1 VDIDSIRPVLSG
13 LAGAAA
19 TLLLQQLARRAK
31 PPTVGDGIMLRYSKG
46 LRILGSAAFMIF
58 FAFTIFNAMGGNAV
72 NSYAVAVTV
81 PLVLAA
87 AAGWLAIESA
97 GVSFLLRKESLRC
110 TSPWRP
116 AREIPWRDVVHA
128 SFSPANNWYVLRTR
142 NHGTVRVS
150 GMLDGSDVLQE
161 FLSANGID
169 VE

>member
-1 VDIDSIRPVLSG
+1 MDIDSIRPVLSG
-13 LAGAAA
+13 LAGGAAA
-19 TLLLQQLARRAK
+19 LLLQQLARRAR
-31 PPTVGDGIMLRYSKG
+31 PPTVGDGIMLRYSRG
-46 LRILGSAAFMIF
+46 LRILGSAAFTIF

-116 AREIPWRDVVHA
+116 ARDIPWRDVVRA
-128 SFSPANNWYVLRTR
+128 SFSPANNCYVLRTR
-142 NHGTVRVS
+142 HHGTVRVS
-150 GMLDGSDVLQE
+150 GMLDGSDVLLE

-169 VE
+169 LE